1 MKIKGDIGRMFKPA
15 FGIILSA
22 LSLCS
27 SCNEEQMVSDSVR
40 RLNITFADEQ
50 TRSSWN
56 DNTDAEGGKVSYIWE
71 NSDNM
76 LTAIKH
82 DGQYVPFYETSSS
95 AATYHS
101 KTLFETV
108 DKAKSKIKLQTVSGV
123 KYDSENDRYLY
134 PVAAGDDMYLCH
146 PINED
151 NAAENKATVNQAA
164 VHSSSAAVQVDL
176 PLPSTFTNDAL
187 VNDLS
192 AWKDYSYVYTS
203 TTLKSVDDN
212 SVVANAS
219 HFNSACAI
227 IRFNIT
233 NSTTSDITISSIKM
247 ESDDGLK
254 IFPNKL
260 RFEDGTISEQDDK
273 SGYYNKLTTSIGQ
286 VPIPRND
293 RGRFYNLCF
302 PLDGNFNGVPLKFT
316 IDTNYLTY
324 QLNLNSTA
332 ITNNKFEAGKIYTFN
347 FSLEEKEV
355 KLNTIEISHCTT
367 YNIDNTESIEI
378 VVTPQ
383 LTWHQT
389 GDITAQMVFVS
400 LGMTMDYEGK
410 TYDVLWATCNL
421 GAKEALETG
430 HLFSWGEVARKGETL
445 YSPEGYTGTATTDI
459 AYTEHDAVKHM
470 LGEGHWF
477 WMMPTK
483 EMWKKMIDECE
494 WAWSTVKKV
503 DTGTGSEE
511 NLDFD
516 ASVWKVQKKDMT
528 GKVIGLIYL
537 PITGYAGL
545 DESTNTYKKVE
556 KALCC
561 YWTSTPASATSST
574 SSSAID
580 RAKDKS
586 YAFYTEYKID
596 PNNPSTGHMS
606 SKNDAIQEYE
616 RYNGFAIRPV
626 LMREKIK

>member
-1 MKIKGDIGRMFKPA
+1 MFKPA

-22 LSLCS
+22 LSLFS
-27 SCNEEQMVSDSVR
+27 SCKEEQMVSDSVR

-108 DKAKSKIKLQTVSGV
+108 DKAKSKIKLETVSGV
-123 KYDSENDRYLY
+123 KYGYDSENNKYLY
-134 PVAAGDDMYLCH
+134 PVAVGDDMYLCH

-151 NAAENKATVNQAA
+151 NAAEYKATVN
-164 VHSSSAAVQVDL
+164 SSSATVQVDL
-176 PLPSTFTNDAL
+176 PLPSTFSNANL

-203 TTLKSVDDN
+203 TTLQSVDDN
-212 SVVANAS
+212 AVVANAS

-233 NSTTSDITISSIKM
+233 NSTTSDIIITGIKM
-247 ESDDGLK
+247 ESDDGSK

-273 SGYYNKLTTSIGQ
+273 SGYYSRLTTSINK
-286 VPIPRND
+286 VTIPRND
-293 RGRFYNLCF
+293 KGRFYNLCF
-302 PLDGNFNGVPLKFT
+302 PLDGNFNNVPLKFT

-400 LGMTMDYEGK
+400 LGMTMTYEGK
-410 TYDVLWATCNL
+410 DYDVLWATCNL

-430 HLFSWGEVARKGETL
+430 HLFSWGEVARKEETL
-445 YSPEGYTGTATTDI
+445 YSPDGYISTATTDI

-483 EMWKKMIDECE
+483 TMWEKMIDECE

-561 YWTSTPASATSST
+561 YWTSTPASSTSST

-580 RAKDKS
+580 RATEKS
-586 YAFYTEYKID
+586 YAFYTQYEID

-606 SKNDAIQEYE
+606 SKDSAIQECE

-626 LMREKIK
+626 LMREIK

>member
-1 MKIKGDIGRMFKPA
+1 MKIKGDIEGMLKPV

-40 RLNITFADEQ
+40 RLNITFANEQ

-82 DGQYVPFYETSSS
+82 GSEYVPFYESMSSS
-95 AATYHS
+95 AAYYS
-101 KTLFETV
+101 KTRFETV
-108 DKAKSKIKLQTVSGV
+108 NEAKSKIKLQTVSGV
-123 KYDSENDRYLY
+123 KYDYDSENNKYRY
-134 PVAAGDDMYLCH
+134 PVAASDNMYLCH

-151 NAAENKATVNQAA
+151 NAAEYKATVN
-164 VHSSSAAVQVDL
+164 SSSATVQVDFS
-176 PLPSTFTNDAL
+176 LPSTFSYNNL

-212 SVVANAS
+212 AVVANVS

-233 NSTTSDITISSIKM
+233 NSTTSDIIISSIKM
-247 ESDDGLK
+247 ESDDGSK

-260 RFEDGTISEQDDK
+260 RFADGTISEQDDK
-273 SGYYNKLTTSIGQ
+273 TGYYSRLTTSINQ
-286 VPIPRND
+286 VTIPRND

-400 LGMTMDYEGK
+400 LGMTMTYEGK
-410 TYDVLWATCNL
+410 NYDVLWATCNL

-430 HLFSWGEVARKGETL
+430 HLFSWGEVARKVDSL
-445 YSPEGYTGTATTDI
+445 YCPKGYTGTATTDI

-503 DTGTGSEE
+503 DTGIGSEE

-516 ASVWKVQKKDMT
+516 ASVWKVQKKDAND
-528 GKVIGLIYL
+528 KVIGLIYL

-545 DESTNTYKKVE
+545 DVSTNTYKKVE

-561 YWTSTPASATSST
+561 YWTSTPSPATSST

-606 SKNDAIQEYE
+606 DKDSAIQPCE

-626 LMREKIK
+626 LMREIK

>member
-15 FGIILSA
+15 IGIILSA
-22 LSLCS
+22 LSLFS

-82 DGQYVPFYETSSS
+82 GGEYVPFYETMSS
-95 AATYHS
+95 AAAYYS
-101 KTLFETV
+101 KTKFETV
-108 DKAKSKIKLQTVSGV
+108 DEAKSKIKLQTVSGV
-123 KYDSENDRYLY
+123 KYDYESENNKYLY
-134 PVAAGDDMYLCH
+134 PVAAGDKMYLCH
-146 PINED
+146 PIND
-151 NAAENKATVNQAA
+151 KTTTVT
-164 VHSSSAAVQVDL
+164 SSSAAVTVDMS
-176 PLPSTFTNDAL
+176 LPSEFAFDKL
-187 VNDLS
+187 SNDLR
-192 AWKDYSYVYTS
+192 ALKDYSYVYTS

-212 SVVANAS
+212 AVVANVS

-233 NSTTSDITISSIKM
+233 NSTTSDIIITGIKM
-247 ESDDGLK
+247 ASDDGSK
-254 IFPNKL
+254 IYPDKL
-260 RFEDGTISEQDDK
+260 RFADGAIAEQADK
-273 SGYYNKLTTSIGQ
+273 SEYYNKLTTSIGQ
-286 VPIPRND
+286 VTIPMNNS
-293 RGRFYNLCF
+293 GRFYNLCF

-400 LGMTMDYEGK
+400 LGVTMKYENK
-410 TYDVLWATCNL
+410 DYDVLWATCNL
-421 GAKEALETG
+421 GAKETLETG
-430 HLFSWGEVARKGETL
+430 HLFSWGEVARKEETL
-445 YSPEGYTGTATTDI
+445 YSPEGYTSSATTDI

-477 WMMPTK
+477 WMTPTK
-483 EMWKKMIDECE
+483 AMWKKIIDECD
-494 WAWSTVKKV
+494 WTWSTVKKV

-516 ASVWKVQKKDMT
+516 ASVWKVQKKDSEGRVT
-528 GKVIGLIYL
+528 GIIYL

-556 KALCC
+556 KARCC

-574 SSSAID
+574 SSSAAD
-580 RAKDKS
+580 RAREKS
-586 YAFYTEYKID
+586 YAFYTKYEID
-596 PNNPSTGHMS
+596 HRDPSTGQMS
-606 SKNDAIQEYE
+606 DKDNAIQPCE

-626 LMREKIK
+626 LLREIIK

>member
-1 MKIKGDIGRMFKPA
+1 MKIITH
-15 FGIILSA
+15 IL
-22 LSLCS
+22 LLLILLS
-27 SCNEEQMVSDSVR
+27 SCNEEPTLSDSLR
-40 RLNITFADEQ
+40 RLNISFAEDSQ
-50 TRSSWN
+50 TRSLWHDQS
-56 DNTDAEGGKVSYIWE
+56 DTEQKKVSYIWE

-108 DKAKSKIKLQTVSGV
+108 DDAKSKIKLQTVSGV
-123 KYDSENDRYLY
+123 KYDFNSENNQYLY
-134 PVAAGDDMYLCH
+134 PVSAGDNMYCLH
-146 PINED
+146 PINSNTTESS
-151 NAAENKATVNQAA
+151 NAGA
-164 VHSSSAAVQVDL
+164 VSVDMT
-176 PLPSTFTNDAL
+176 LPSTFSYDKL

-233 NSTTSDITISSIKM
+233 NSTTSDIIISSIKM
-247 ESDDGLK
+247 ESNDGSK

-273 SGYYNKLTTSIGQ
+273 TGYYNKLTTSIGQ

-400 LGMTMDYEGK
+400 LGMTMTYGGK
-410 TYDVLWATCNL
+410 NYDVLWATCNL

-430 HLFSWGEVARKGETL
+430 HLFSWGEVARKEETL
-445 YSPEGYTGTATTDI
+445 YSPDGYTGTATTDI

-494 WAWSTVKKV
+494 WTWSIVKKV
-503 DTGTGSEE
+503 ESGKDSEE

-516 ASVWKVQKKDMT
+516 ASVWKVQKKDAEGNVT
-528 GKVIGLIYL
+528 GQIYL

-556 KALCC
+556 KARCC
-561 YWTSTPASATSST
+561 YWTSTPSSTSSA

-580 RAKDKS
+580 RATEKS
-586 YAFYTEYKID
+586 YAFYTKYEID
-596 PNNPSTGHMS
+596 PDDPSTGHMS
-606 SKNDAIQEYE
+606 SKDSAIQECE

-626 LMREKIK
+626 LMREIK

>member
-1 MKIKGDIGRMFKPA
+1 MYKPV

-22 LSLCS
+22 LSLFS
-27 SCNEEQMVSDSVR
+27 SCKEEQMVSDSVR

-82 DGQYVPFYETSSS
+82 GSEYVPFYESMSSS
-95 AATYHS
+95 AAYYS
-101 KTLFETV
+101 KTRFETV
-108 DKAKSKIKLQTVSGV
+108 DDAMSKIKLQTVSGV
-123 KYDSENDRYLY
+123 RYDYDSENNKYLY
-134 PVAAGDDMYLCH
+134 PVAAGDKMYLCH

-151 NAAENKATVNQAA
+151 NAAEYKTAVN
-164 VHSSSAAVQVDL
+164 SSSAAVQVDL
-176 PLPSTFTNDAL
+176 PLPSTFSYDTL

-212 SVVANAS
+212 AVVANAS

-233 NSTTSDITISSIKM
+233 NNITSAITISSIKM
-247 ESDDGLK
+247 ESDDGSK
-254 IFPNKL
+254 IYPNKL
-260 RFEDGTISEQDDK
+260 RFADGAIAEQDDK
-273 SGYYNKLTTSIGQ
+273 SGYYNNLTTSISN
-286 VPIPRND
+286 VTIPRNGK
-293 RGRFYNLCF
+293 GRFYNLCF

-324 QLNLNSTA
+324 QLNLKSTA

-367 YNIDNTESIEI
+367 YNIDNTDSIEI

-430 HLFSWGEVARKGETL
+430 HLFSWGEVARKVDSL
-445 YSPEGYTGTATTDI
+445 YCPKGYTGTATTDI

-477 WMMPTK
+477 WMTPTK
-483 EMWKKMIDECE
+483 AMWEKMKDECE
-494 WAWSTVKKV
+494 WTWSTVKKV
-503 DTGTGSEE
+503 DTGTESED

-516 ASVWKVQKKDMT
+516 ASVWKVQKKDSEGRVT
-528 GKVIGLIYL
+528 GIIYL

-556 KALCC
+556 KARCC
-561 YWTSTPASATSST
+561 YWTSTPSPATSST
-574 SSSAID
+574 SSSATD
-580 RAKDKS
+580 RARDKS
-586 YAFYTEYKID
+586 YAFYTKYEID
-596 PNNPSTGHMS
+596 PNDPSTGHMS
-606 SKNDAIQEYE
+606 SKDNAIQEHE

-626 LMREKIK
+626 LMREKKITP

>member
-22 LSLCS
+22 LSLFS
-27 SCNEEQMVSDSVR
+27 SCKEEQMVSDSVR

-82 DGQYVPFYETSSS
+82 DSKYVPFYESMSS
-95 AATYHS
+95 AAAYYS
-101 KTLFETV
+101 KTRFETV
-108 DKAKSKIKLQTVSGV
+108 DEAKSKIKLETVSGV
-123 KYDSENDRYLY
+123 KYDYDSENNKYLY
-134 PVAAGDDMYLCH
+134 PVAADDNMYCCH
-146 PINED
+146 PIND
-151 NAAENKATVNQAA
+151 KTTVT
-164 VHSSSAAVQVDL
+164 SSSAAVTVDMS
-176 PLPSTFTNDAL
+176 LPSTFSYNNL

-212 SVVANAS
+212 SIVANAS
-219 HFNSACAI
+219 HFNSASAI

-233 NSTTSDITISSIKM
+233 NSTTSDIFITGIKM
-247 ESDDGLK
+247 ESDDGSK

-273 SGYYNKLTTSIGQ
+273 SGYYNRLTTSIGQ

-400 LGMTMDYEGK
+400 LGMTMTYEGK
-410 TYDVLWATCNL
+410 NYDVLWATCNL

-445 YSPEGYTGTATTDI
+445 YSPDGYTSTATTDI
-459 AYTEHDAVKHM
+459 AYTEHDAVKHL

-477 WMMPTK
+477 WMTPTK
-483 EMWKKMIDECE
+483 AMWEKMIEECD
-494 WAWSTVKKV
+494 WTWSTVKKV
-503 DTGTGSEE
+503 DTGTESED

-516 ASVWKVQKKDMT
+516 ASVWKVQKKDAL
-528 GKVIGLIYL
+528 GKVTGQIYL

-556 KALCC
+556 KARCC
-561 YWTSTPASATSST
+561 YWTSTPSPATSST
-574 SSSAID
+574 SSSAAE
-580 RAKDKS
+580 RAKEKS
-586 YAFYTEYKID
+586 YAFYTQYEID
-596 PNNPSTGHMS
+596 PNDPSTGHMS
-606 SKNDAIQEYE
+606 PKDNAIQEHE

>member
-1 MKIKGDIGRMFKPA
+1 M
-15 FGIILSA
+15 
-22 LSLCS
+22 
-27 SCNEEQMVSDSVR
+27 
-40 RLNITFADEQ
+40 T
-50 TRSSWN
+50 
-56 DNTDAEGGKVSYIWE
+56 
-71 NSDNM
+71 
-76 LTAIKH
+76 
-82 DGQYVPFYETSSS
+82 
-95 AATYHS
+95 
-101 KTLFETV
+101 
-108 DKAKSKIKLQTVSGV
+108 
-123 KYDSENDRYLY
+123 
-134 PVAAGDDMYLCH
+134 
-146 PINED
+146 
-151 NAAENKATVNQAA
+151 
-164 VHSSSAAVQVDL
+164 
-176 PLPSTFTNDAL
+176 
-187 VNDLS
+187 
-192 AWKDYSYVYTS
+192 
-203 TTLKSVDDN
+203 
-212 SVVANAS
+212 
-219 HFNSACAI
+219 
-227 IRFNIT
+227 
-233 NSTTSDITISSIKM
+233 
-247 ESDDGLK
+247 
-254 IFPNKL
+254 
-260 RFEDGTISEQDDK
+260 
-273 SGYYNKLTTSIGQ
+273 
-286 VPIPRND
+286 IPRND
-293 RGRFYNLCF
+293 SGRFYNLCF

-400 LGMTMDYEGK
+400 LGMTMPYEGK

-430 HLFSWGEVARKGETL
+430 YLFSWGEVARKVDSL
-445 YSPEGYTGTATTDI
+445 YCPKGYTGTATTDI

-494 WAWSTVKKV
+494 WTWSIVKKV
-503 DTGTGSEE
+503 ESGNDSEE

-516 ASVWKVQKKDMT
+516 ASVWKVQKKDTLGNVT
-528 GKVIGLIYL
+528 GQIYL

-556 KALCC
+556 KARCC
-561 YWTSTPASATSST
+561 YWTSTPSSAT
-574 SSSAID
+574 AGGEE
-580 RAKDKS
+580 KS
-586 YAFYTEYKID
+586 YAFYTKYEID
-596 PNNPSTGHMS
+596 PKDPSTGHMS

-626 LMREKIK
+626 LMREKK

>member
-1 MKIKGDIGRMFKPA
+1 MKPISH
-15 FGIILSA
+15 ILF
-22 LSLCS
+22 LFLLLS
-27 SCNEEQMVSDSVR
+27 SCNEEQMLSDSIR

-50 TRSSWN
+50 TRSSWK
-56 DNTDAEGGKVSYIWE
+56 DNTDTEGGKVSYIWD
-71 NSDNM
+71 NNDNM

-82 DGQYVPFYETSSS
+82 GSQYVPFYETLSS

-101 KTLFETV
+101 MTDFETV
-108 DKAKSKIKLQTVSGV
+108 DTEKSQIKLQTKSGV
-123 KYDSENDRYLY
+123 TYDVTDGEYVY
-134 PVAAGDDMYLCH
+134 PVAANDNMYCCH
-146 PINED
+146 PIND
-151 NAAENKATVNQAA
+151 HTTI
-164 VHSSSAAVQVDL
+164 HSSSSAVTVDMS
-176 PLPSTFTNDAL
+176 LPSTFPFDKL
-187 VNDLS
+187 SNDLS
-192 AWKDYSYVYTS
+192 TLKDYSYVFAS
-203 TTLKSVDDN
+203 TTLQSVDDN

-233 NSTTSDITISSIKM
+233 NSTTSDIIITGIKM
-247 ESDDGLK
+247 ESDDGSK
-254 IFPNKL
+254 IYPNKL
-260 RFEDGTISEQDDK
+260 RFADGAIAEQDDN
-273 SGYYNKLTTSIGQ
+273 SGYYNKLTTSIDQ
-286 VPIPRND
+286 VTIPRND

-332 ITNNKFEAGKIYTFN
+332 ITDNKFEAGKIYTFN

-400 LGMTMDYEGK
+400 LGMKMTYEGK

-445 YSPEGYTGTATTDI
+445 YSPDRYTGTATTDI

-483 EMWKKMIDECE
+483 AMWDKMIDECE
-494 WAWSTVKKV
+494 WAWLPVKKV

-516 ASVWKVQKKDMT
+516 ASVWKVQKKDSEGRVT
-528 GKVIGLIYL
+528 GIIYL

-556 KALCC
+556 KARCC
-561 YWTSTPASATSST
+561 YWTSTPSPATSST

-580 RAKDKS
+580 RAREKS
-586 YAFYTEYKID
+586 YAFYTKYEID
-596 PNNPSTGHMS
+596 PKDPSTGHMS
-606 SKNDAIQEYE
+606 SKDNAIQEHE

-626 LMREKIK
+626 LMREIKITPQKQ

>member
-1 MKIKGDIGRMFKPA
+1 MNISFA
-15 FGIILSA
+15 
-22 LSLCS
+22 
-27 SCNEEQMVSDSVR
+27 EDS
-40 RLNITFADEQ
+40 Q
-50 TRSSWN
+50 TRSSWH
-56 DNTDAEGGKVSYIWE
+56 DQSDTEQKKVSYIWE

-82 DGQYVPFYETSSS
+82 DGQYVPFYESMSSS
-95 AATYHS
+95 AAYYS
-101 KTLFETV
+101 KTKFETV
-108 DKAKSKIKLQTVSGV
+108 DEAKSKIKLETVSGV
-123 KYDSENDRYLY
+123 KYDVNEGTYVY
-134 PVAAGDDMYLCH
+134 PVAANNNMYCCH
-146 PINED
+146 PIND
-151 NAAENKATVNQAA
+151 KTTVT
-164 VHSSSAAVQVDL
+164 SSSAAVTVDM
-176 PLPSTFTNDAL
+176 PLPSTFTFDKL
-187 VNDLS
+187 SNDLS
-192 AWKDYSYVYTS
+192 TLKDYSYVYTS

-212 SVVANAS
+212 AVVAKAS

-233 NSTTSDITISSIKM
+233 NSTTSDIIITGIKM
-247 ESDDGLK
+247 ESDDGSK
-254 IFPNKL
+254 IYPNKL
-260 RFEDGTISEQDDK
+260 RFADGAIAEQDDK
-273 SGYYNKLTTSIGQ
+273 TGYYNKLTTSIDQ
-286 VPIPRND
+286 VTIPMND
-293 RGRFYNLCF
+293 KGRFYNLCF

-400 LGMTMDYEGK
+400 LGMTMPYEGK

-430 HLFSWGEVARKGETL
+430 HLFSWGEVARKEETL
-445 YSPEGYTGTATTDI
+445 YSPNGYTGTATTDI

-483 EMWKKMIDECE
+483 AMWEKMIDECD
-494 WAWSTVKKV
+494 WTWSTVKKV
-503 DTGTGSEE
+503 DTGEGSEE

-516 ASVWKVQKKDMT
+516 ASVWKVQKKDSEGRVT
-528 GKVIGLIYL
+528 GIIYL

-556 KALCC
+556 KARCC
-561 YWTSTPASATSST
+561 YWTSTPASAT
-574 SSSAID
+574 AGGEE
-580 RAKDKS
+580 KS
-586 YAFYTEYKID
+586 YAFYTKYEID
-596 PNNPSTGHMS
+596 PNDPSTGHMS
-606 SKNDAIQEYE
+606 PKDSAIQEHE

-626 LMREKIK
+626 LMREIK

>member
-1 MKIKGDIGRMFKPA
+1 MFKPV

-22 LSLCS
+22 LSLFS

-82 DGQYVPFYETSSS
+82 GGEYVPFYETMSS
-95 AATYHS
+95 AAAYYS
-101 KTLFETV
+101 KTKFETV
-108 DKAKSKIKLQTVSGV
+108 DEAKSKIKLETVSGV
-123 KYDSENDRYLY
+123 KYDYDSENNQYPY
-134 PVAAGDDMYLCH
+134 PVAAGDNMYCLH
-146 PINED
+146 PINSNTTESS
-151 NAAENKATVNQAA
+151 NADA
-164 VHSSSAAVQVDL
+164 VYVDMT
-176 PLPSTFTNDAL
+176 LPSTFSYDNL

-212 SVVANAS
+212 AVVANAS

-233 NSTTSDITISSIKM
+233 NSTTSDIIITGIKM
-247 ESDDGLK
+247 ESDDGSK
-254 IFPNKL
+254 IYPNKL

-273 SGYYNKLTTSIGQ
+273 SGYYNKLTTSIDQ
-286 VPIPRND
+286 VTIQRND

-347 FSLEEKEV
+347 FSLKEKEV

-389 GDITAQMVFVS
+389 GYITAQMVFVS
-400 LGMTMDYEGK
+400 LGMTMKYENK
-410 TYDVLWATCNL
+410 DYDVLWATCNL
-421 GAKEALETG
+421 GAKETLETG
-430 HLFSWGEVARKGETL
+430 HLFSWGEVARKEETL
-445 YSPEGYTGTATTDI
+445 YSPDGYTGTAATDI

-483 EMWKKMIDECE
+483 AMWKKMIDECD
-494 WAWSTVKKV
+494 WTWSTVKKV

-516 ASVWKVQKKDMT
+516 ASVWKVQKKDSE
-528 GKVIGLIYL
+528 GKVTGLIYL

-556 KALCC
+556 KARCC

>member
-1 MKIKGDIGRMFKPA
+1 MFKPV

-22 LSLCS
+22 LSLFS

-56 DNTDAEGGKVSYIWE
+56 DNTDAEGVKVSYIWE
-71 NSDNM
+71 NNDNM

-82 DGQYVPFYETSSS
+82 RGEYVPFYETMSS
-95 AATYHS
+95 AAQYYSDTQ
-101 KTLFETV
+101 FETV
-108 DKAKSKIKLQTVSGV
+108 DEVKSKIKLQTVSGV
-123 KYDSENDRYLY
+123 KYDFNSENNQYLY
-134 PVAAGDDMYLCH
+134 PVSVGDNMYCLH
-146 PINED
+146 PINSNTTESS
-151 NAAENKATVNQAA
+151 NADA
-164 VHSSSAAVQVDL
+164 VYVDMT
-176 PLPSTFTNDAL
+176 LPSTFSYNQLA
-187 VNDLS
+187 NDLS
-192 AWKDYSYVYTS
+192 SWKDYSYVYTS
-203 TTLKSVDDN
+203 TTLKSVDDQ

-233 NSTTSDITISSIKM
+233 NSTTSDIIITGIKM
-247 ESDDGLK
+247 ESDDGSAL
-254 IFPNKL
+254 FPNKL
-260 RFEDGTISEQDDK
+260 RFADGAIAEQDDK
-273 SGYYNKLTTSIGQ
+273 SEYYNKLTTSIDQ
-286 VPIPRND
+286 VTIQRKD

-324 QLNLNSTA
+324 QLNLISTA

-400 LGMTMDYEGK
+400 LGMTMPYEGK
-410 TYDVLWATCNL
+410 NYDVLWATCNL

-430 HLFSWGEVARKGETL
+430 HLFSWGEVARKEETL
-445 YSPEGYTGTATTDI
+445 YSPDGYTSSATTDI

-477 WMMPTK
+477 WMMPT
-483 EMWKKMIDECE
+483 EAMWKKMIDECD
-494 WAWSTVKKV
+494 WTWSTVKKV

-516 ASVWKVQKKDMT
+516 ASVWKVQKKDAEGRVT
-528 GKVIGLIYL
+528 GIIYL

-556 KALCC
+556 KARCC
-561 YWTSTPASATSST
+561 YWTSTPSSATSST
-574 SSSAID
+574 SSSAAD
-580 RAKDKS
+580 RAREKS

-606 SKNDAIQEYE
+606 SKDDAIQEHK

-626 LMREKIK
+626 LMREIQ

>member
-22 LSLCS
+22 LSLFS
-27 SCNEEQMVSDSVR
+27 SCKEEKMVSDSVR

-50 TRSSWN
+50 TRSLWN

-82 DGQYVPFYETSSS
+82 GDEYVPFYESMSS
-95 AATYHS
+95 AAAYYS
-101 KTLFETV
+101 KTRFETV
-108 DKAKSKIKLQTVSGV
+108 DAAKSKIKLETVSGV
-123 KYDSENDRYLY
+123 KYDYNSENNKYLY
-134 PVAAGDDMYLCH
+134 PVAADDNMYCCH
-146 PINED
+146 PIND
-151 NAAENKATVNQAA
+151 KTTVT
-164 VHSSSAAVQVDL
+164 SSSSAVQVDL
-176 PLPSTFTNDAL
+176 PLPSTFSNANL

-203 TTLKSVDDN
+203 TTLQSVDDN

-233 NSTTSDITISSIKM
+233 NSTTSDIIISSIKM
-247 ESDDGLK
+247 ESNDGSK

-260 RFEDGTISEQDDK
+260 RFAEGAIAEQDDK
-273 SGYYNKLTTSIGQ
+273 TGYYNKLTTSIGQ
-286 VPIPRND
+286 VTIPRND

-347 FSLEEKEV
+347 FSLGEKEV

-389 GDITAQMVFVS
+389 GYITAQMVFVN
-400 LGMTMDYEGK
+400 LGMEMEYEGK
-410 TYDVLWATCNL
+410 KYDVLWATCNL
-421 GAKEALETG
+421 GAKETLETG
-430 HLFSWGEVARKGETL
+430 HLFSWGEVERKEETR
-445 YSPEGYTGTATTDI
+445 YSPDGYTGTATTDI
-459 AYTEHDAVKHM
+459 ANTEHDAVKHM

-483 EMWKKMIDECE
+483 AMWEKIIDECD
-494 WAWSTVKKV
+494 WTWSTVKKV

-516 ASVWKVQKKDMT
+516 ASVWKVQKKDSKGRVT
-528 GKVIGLIYL
+528 GIIYL

-545 DESTNTYKKVE
+545 DEKTNAYKKVE
-556 KALCC
+556 KAMCC
-561 YWTSTPASATSST
+561 YWTSTPSSAT
-574 SSSAID
+574 AGGE
-580 RAKDKS
+580 KKGEEKS
-586 YAFYTEYKID
+586 YAFYTKYEID
-596 PNNPSTGHMS
+596 PNNTSTGQMT
-606 SKNDAIQEYE
+606 SKKSAIQEHE
-616 RYNGFAIRPV
+616 RYNGYAIRPV
-626 LMREKIK
+626 LLREIK

>member
-1 MKIKGDIGRMFKPA
+1 MFKPA

-22 LSLCS
+22 LSLFS
-27 SCNEEQMVSDSVR
+27 SCKEEQMVSDSIR

-108 DKAKSKIKLQTVSGV
+108 DDAKSKIKLQTVSGV
-123 KYDSENDRYLY
+123 KYDFNSENNQYLY
-134 PVAAGDDMYLCH
+134 PVSAGDNMYLCH

-151 NAAENKATVNQAA
+151 NAAEYKATIN
-164 VHSSSAAVQVDL
+164 SSSAAVQVDFS
-176 PLPSTFTNDAL
+176 LPSTFSYNNL

-192 AWKDYSYVYTS
+192 AWKDYSYVYTF

-233 NSTTSDITISSIKM
+233 NNTTSDIIISNIKM
-247 ESDDGLK
+247 ESDDGSK
-254 IFPNKL
+254 IFPNVL
-260 RFEDGTISEQDDK
+260 RFEDGQVAEQDDE
-273 SGYYNKLTTSIGQ
+273 SGYYSRLTTDIKN
-286 VPIPRND
+286 VTIPRSQC
-293 RGRFYNLCF
+293 GIFYNMCF

-324 QLNLNSTA
+324 QLNLNPTA

-445 YSPEGYTGTATTDI
+445 YSPDGYTSTATTDI
-459 AYTEHDAVKHM
+459 AYTEHDAVKHL

-477 WMMPTK
+477 WMTPTK
-483 EMWKKMIDECE
+483 AMWEKMIEECD
-494 WAWSTVKKV
+494 WTWSTVKKV
-503 DTGTGSEE
+503 DTGTESED

-516 ASVWKVQKKDMT
+516 ASVWKVQKKDAL
-528 GKVIGLIYL
+528 GKVTGQIYL
-537 PITGYAGL
+537 PITGYAGW
-545 DESTNTYKKVE
+545 DETSNTYKKVE
-556 KALCC
+556 KARCC
-561 YWTSTPASATSST
+561 YWTSTPSSATSST
-574 SSSAID
+574 SSSAAD
-580 RAKDKS
+580 RAREKS
-586 YAFYTEYKID
+586 YAFYTKYEID
-596 PNNPSTGHMS
+596 PKDPSTGHMS

>member
-1 MKIKGDIGRMFKPA
+1 MFKPV

-22 LSLCS
+22 LSLFS

-82 DGQYVPFYETSSS
+82 GGEYVPFYESMSSS
-95 AATYHS
+95 AAYYS
-101 KTLFETV
+101 KTKFETV
-108 DKAKSKIKLQTVSGV
+108 DEAKSKIKLETVSGV
-123 KYDSENDRYLY
+123 KYDYDSENNQYLY
-134 PVAAGDDMYLCH
+134 PVEAGDAMYCCH

-151 NAAENKATVNQAA
+151 NAT
-164 VHSSSAAVQVDL
+164 VHSTSAAVQVDL

-233 NSTTSDITISSIKM
+233 NSTTSDIIISSIKM
-247 ESDDGLK
+247 ESDDGSK

-260 RFEDGTISEQDDK
+260 RFADGTISEQDDK
-273 SGYYNKLTTSIGQ
+273 SGYYNKLTTSIDQ
-286 VPIPRND
+286 VTIPRND

-332 ITNNKFEAGKIYTFN
+332 ITGNKFEAGKIYTFN

-430 HLFSWGEVARKGETL
+430 HLFSWGEVARKVDSL
-445 YSPEGYTGTATTDI
+445 YCPKGYTGTATTDI

-477 WMMPTK
+477 WMTPTK
-483 EMWKKMIDECE
+483 AMWEKIIADCD
-494 WAWSTVKKV
+494 WTWSTVKKV
-503 DTGTGSEE
+503 DNGLGSED

-516 ASVWKVQKKDMT
+516 ASVWKVQKKDAL
-528 GKVIGLIYL
+528 GKVTGQIYL

-545 DESTNTYKKVE
+545 DETSNTYKKVE
-556 KALCC
+556 KARCC
-561 YWTSTPASATSST
+561 YWTSTPAPSTSST
-574 SSSAID
+574 SSSATD
-580 RAKDKS
+580 RAKEKS
-586 YAFYTEYKID
+586 YAFYTKYEID

-606 SKNDAIQEYE
+606 SKDNAIQEHE

-626 LMREKIK
+626 LMRKIE

>member
-1 MKIKGDIGRMFKPA
+1 MFKPV

-22 LSLCS
+22 LSLLS
-27 SCNEEQMVSDSVR
+27 SCNEVQMVSDSVR

-56 DNTDAEGGKVSYIWE
+56 DNTDAEGGKVSYIWG

-82 DGQYVPFYETSSS
+82 GSEYVPFYESMSS
-95 AATYHS
+95 AAAYYS
-101 KTLFETV
+101 KTKFETV
-108 DKAKSKIKLQTVSGV
+108 DDAKSKIKLQTVSGV
-123 KYDSENDRYLY
+123 KYDFNSENNQYLY
-134 PVAAGDDMYLCH
+134 PISAGDNMYCLH
-146 PINED
+146 PINSNTTESS
-151 NAAENKATVNQAA
+151 NADV
-164 VHSSSAAVQVDL
+164 VSVDMT
-176 PLPSTFTNDAL
+176 LPSTFSYNQLA
-187 VNDLS
+187 NDLS

-203 TTLKSVDDN
+203 TTLQSVDDN
-212 SVVANAS
+212 AVVANAS

-233 NSTTSDITISSIKM
+233 NNITSAITISSIKM
-247 ESDDGLK
+247 ESDDGSK
-254 IFPNKL
+254 IYPNKL
-260 RFEDGTISEQDDK
+260 RFADGAIAEQDDK
-273 SGYYNKLTTSIGQ
+273 SEYYNNLTTSISN
-286 VPIPRND
+286 VTIPRNGK
-293 RGRFYNLCF
+293 GRFYNLCF

-400 LGMTMDYEGK
+400 LGMTMTYEGK

-430 HLFSWGEVARKGETL
+430 HLFSWGEVARKVDSL
-445 YSPEGYTGTATTDI
+445 YCPKGYTGTATTDI
-459 AYTEHDAVKHM
+459 AYTEHDAVKHI

-477 WMMPTK
+477 WMTPTK
-483 EMWKKMIDECE
+483 AMWEKMKDECE
-494 WAWSTVKKV
+494 WTWSTVKKV

-516 ASVWKVQKKDMT
+516 ASVWKVQKKDSE
-528 GKVIGLIYL
+528 GKVTGIIYL
-537 PITGYAGL
+537 PITGYPGL

-556 KALCC
+556 KARCC
-561 YWTSTPASATSST
+561 YWTSTPASAN
-574 SSSAID
+574 AGGEE
-580 RAKDKS
+580 KS
-586 YAFYTEYKID
+586 YAFYTKYEID
-596 PNNPSTGHMS
+596 PNDPSTGHMS
-606 SKNDAIQEYE
+606 PKDSAIQEHE